1 MTLAYW
7 ESLRALEQLSQSM
20 QGVLATCLE
29 SYYQPTIWVGETET
43 TCIRAVE
50 IQETDTE
57 LILRVQISDT
67 EAENLDVQVTQETVL
82 IQESSTELDCVEG
95 YFCPDRFQSLI
106 PLPCP
111 VQPEMLQADLYR
123 STLTLRLVKKLSAVQ
138 RQKVQLNRASRN
150 PCLPTTL
157 RAS

>member
-29 SYYQPTIWVGETET
+29 GYCQLTIWVGETQT
-43 TCIRAVE
+43 ACIRAVE
-50 IQETDTE
+50 IQETETE
-57 LILRVQISDT
+57 VILCVQVLDI

-82 IQESSTELDCVEG
+82 IRESPTELDCVEG

-111 VQPEMLQADLYR
+111 VNPEMVQADLYR

-150 PCLPTTL
+150 PCLLTTL

>member
-20 QGVLATCLE
+20 QGLLATYLE
-29 SYYQPTIWVGETET
+29 SCCQPAIWVGETET
-43 TCIRAVE
+43 TCIKAVE

-57 LILRVQISDT
+57 VILRVQFSDIET
-67 EAENLDVQVTQETVL
+67 ENLDVELTQETVL
-82 IQESSTELDCVEG
+82 IQERPTELDRVEG

-106 PLPCP
+106 PLPCQI
-111 VQPEMLQADLYR
+111 QPEMVQADLYR

-138 RQKVQLNRASRN
+138 RQKVQLNRASRH
-150 PCLPTTL
+150 PCLLTTL